1 MHHLVP
7 LDHSETAASDKYY
20 PTISRASFLCSAVK
34 CMLTINIEVCEPR
47 LPRQYEAVLV
57 DQAAVLARLDELKVS
72 EPARYEELQSPERRA
87 KLIPAHYLMQYLNDA
102 INWDPEKPR
111 PKVSVRNKF
120 FAVCFWDRFNELFE
134 FLEFQVIGNDDERF
148 MQLPMLD
155 DERPQMPQITPYQS
169 RRAWLEILRTHLFF
183 LLADMPNSLK
193 APIDVHTQYSTRED
207 LTLLLNAKYAKTSF
221 SNLADYNAG
230 DFQVLGVEKDMHEI
244 LLWYAGICQKQ
255 TNPSQRQA
263 IFEALSKVSR
273 GREGQSSEL
282 RTFLEEEELE
292 LVTLASAQ
300 EAQPTPLSRAYQS
313 FKLQE
318 DAPDAAVAAAF
329 SDAFSGP
336 QPGDRKAARLSL
348 SIIAKARKSHDLMQS
363 ACTFHSVDDAAEFL
377 ETSIDEEPANVCIH
391 LVACQN
397 ESWFDK
403 ILVAAALKELAKI
416 HDMNVALLQFAQQQE
431 SESGE
436 LWLGGGHSTTPGPE
450 LPGRDGVDMS
460 LPVGL
465 QNIRNTCYLNSL
477 LQYFNTVMPVR
488 KVIMNWEEFKLEPT
502 EENIASRRLGG
513 SGSALDEAEAFLASQ
528 FVKEM
533 QSLFVELQK
542 SNTKAVRP
550 EQRLA
555 LAALKTADQLVK
567 GKSTEQA
574 APMFGPQPK
583 PNANKDSSAPPALPP
598 RPMAEPPME
607 NQGQTTGPTVTVTP
621 VGDSLDSN
629 NLDTGSNVSSAT
641 LVDQKDGDAVPPAIP
656 AKQRSPLD
664 DDDRD
669 RGRSA
674 TREGDR
680 EEDVDITM
688 GNADED
694 DGQVIDEDSTTV
706 EEKINKALNDKTVTG
721 TEQQDVEEVMGN
733 ILEHLHAAIKPT
745 GTDEDTGKQTDII
758 TETFYW
764 SSIKYI
770 RSVDMKTGKAKG
782 AYRSVNDLSR
792 WMTAFPATQGNIDL
806 YTALDSSF
814 DQEFQED
821 GNETFTSI
829 TKMSPILHVYIQR
842 SQNVNGRLGRNNNI
856 VEIPENLYLDR
867 YMDGASD
874 SDVFKRRQRSWN
886 LKRRLKALD
895 GRSQTPESANTKAK
909 KEDVKEADYEIVSTS
924 VDTYEEALLSVDSTG
939 EGEEE
944 EEYVSILDPE
954 QQKMLAEHGL
964 LPGDQFENSTDVGVN
979 PLSRESLLAE
989 LDPEASK
996 RTKAKVAE
1004 EKAKAKTELADL
1016 FSRMNS
1022 VAYRLHAVICHG
1034 GGLGGGHYWVW
1045 IYDFDKNVWRKY
1057 NDERVEVHTDNARV
1071 LADLNASGDPYYL
1084 AYVRQTDVDTLVA
1097 IPERVSL
1104 SKSEGDSA
1112 IIDSSGNFPSSSGNS
1127 PDTPSDKPA
1136 YRGRS
1141 PGIVNAAHE
1150 IIDGIDV
1157 DMEDARVMHVE
1168 DRND

>member
-1 MHHLVP
+1 
-7 LDHSETAASDKYY
+7 
-20 PTISRASFLCSAVK
+20 
-34 CMLTINIEVCEPR
+34 MLAINIEVCEPR
-47 LPRQYEAVLV
+47 LPRQFEAALV
-57 DQAAVLARLDELKVS
+57 DQAAVLAKLEELKVS
-72 EPARYEELQSPERRA
+72 EPARYEDLESPERRA

-102 INWDPEKPR
+102 INWDPEKPQ

-134 FLEFQVIGNDDERF
+134 FLEFQVIGDDDERF
-148 MQLPMLD
+148 MQLPVLD
-155 DERPQMPQITPYQS
+155 EERPQMPQITPYQS
-169 RRAWLEILRTHLFF
+169 RQAWLEILRTHLFF
-183 LLADMPNSLK
+183 LLANMPSSLK
-193 APIDVHTQYSTRED
+193 APIDVHTQHSTRED
-207 LTLLLNAKYAKTSF
+207 LTLLLSAKYAKTSF
-221 SNLADYNAG
+221 ANLASYNAD
-230 DFQVLGVEKDMHEI
+230 DFKLLGVEKDMHETM
-244 LLWYAGICQKQ
+244 LWYAAICQKQ
-255 TNPSQRQA
+255 TNPAQRQA

-300 EAQPTPLSRAYQS
+300 DAQPTPLSRAYQS

-329 SDAFSGP
+329 SDTFSGP
-336 QPGDRKAARLSL
+336 QSGDRKAARLNL

-363 ACTFHSVDDAAEFL
+363 ACTFHSVDNAAEFL
-377 ETSIDEEPANVCIH
+377 ETRIDEEPANVCIH

-397 ESWFDK
+397 EYWFDK

-436 LWLGGGHSTTPGPE
+436 PWLGGGYSATPGPE
-450 LPGRDGVDMS
+450 LRGGDEVDLS

-502 EENIASRRLGG
+502 EENIATRRLGG

-542 SNTKAVRP
+542 SNSKAVRP

-574 APMFGPQPK
+574 APVFGPQPK
-583 PNANKDSSAPPALPP
+583 PNASKDPSSPPALPP
-598 RPMAEPPME
+598 RPSAEPPSE
-607 NQGQTTGPTVTVTP
+607 SIEQPTGPTVTVTP
-621 VGDSLDSN
+621 VGDSLDSS

-641 LVDQKDGDAVPPAIP
+641 LVDQKDGDAIPPAIP

-664 DDDRD
+664 DDDKE

-680 EEDVDITM
+680 
-688 GNADED
+688 DED
-694 DGQVIDEDSTTV
+694 TDIKMSNTVEDGGDDNTEDALTV
-706 EEKINKALNDKTVTG
+706 EEKISKALNDKTVTG

-745 GTDEDTGKQTDII
+745 GTDESTGKQTDII

-792 WMTAFPATQGNIDL
+792 WMTAFPATEGNIDL

-856 VEIPENLYLDR
+856 VEIPEKLYLDR
-867 YMDGASD
+867 YIDGASD

-895 GRSQTPESANTKAK
+895 GRPQTPETQKNKAK
-909 KEDVKEADYEIVSTS
+909 MEDVKEADYEIISKS
-924 VDTYEEALLSVDSTG
+924 VDTYEEALLSLDNTG
-939 EGEEE
+939 EGEED

-954 QQKMLAEHGL
+954 QEKMLAEHGL
-964 LPGDQFENSTDVGVN
+964 LPAEQFGNHTDVDMN
-979 PLSRESLLAE
+979 SPSRESLLAE
-989 LDPEASK
+989 LDPEACK
-996 RTKAKVAE
+996 R
-1004 EKAKAKTELADL
+1004 AKAKIEEEKTQAKEELAGL
-1016 FSRMNS
+1016 FSGMDS

-1045 IYDFDKNVWRKY
+1045 IYDFDKSVWRKY
-1057 NDERVEVHTDNARV
+1057 NDERVEVHTDNAKV

-1084 AYVRQTDVDTLVA
+1084 AYVRQSDVDTLVA
-1097 IPERVSL
+1097 IPDRVSL
-1104 SKSEGDSA
+1104 LKSEGDGA
-1112 IIDSSGNFPSSSGNS
+1112 TGESSGHFHFSSGES
-1127 PDTPSDKPA
+1127 PDPPADFAA

-1141 PGIVNAAHE
+1141 PGIVDAAHE

-1157 DMEDARVMHVE
+1157 DMEDAHVMHVE